1 MRKHILC
8 RKMLIFAALLC
19 FFASIPH
26 VNAQQIQNYNPH
38 ALEYF
43 KKSLEY
49 LTQGDYYNTILN
61 CNNVIRLD
69 PNSAINYVIR
79 SRAYYEM
86 NEYDKA
92 IADCNQAIR
101 LDRNNAAAYVIRGN
115 AYAKKNELNRAISDW
130 EAALRINPNI
140 PEAAQNIDLAR
151 LNQLRVLK
159 YTK

>member
-1 MRKHILC
+1 MRNQILC
-8 RKMLIFAALLC
+8 RKAFVFTALFC
-19 FFASIPH
+19 FFASIQ

-49 LTQGDYYNTILN
+49 LVQGDYQNTIIN

-79 SRAYYEM
+79 SRAYYEISD
-86 NEYDKA
+86 YDKA

-115 AYAKKNELNRAISDW
+115 AYAKKEELNRAISDW

-140 PEAAQNIDLAR
+140 PEAAQNIELAR
-151 LNQLRVLK
+151 SNQLRVLK
-159 YTK
+159 KT